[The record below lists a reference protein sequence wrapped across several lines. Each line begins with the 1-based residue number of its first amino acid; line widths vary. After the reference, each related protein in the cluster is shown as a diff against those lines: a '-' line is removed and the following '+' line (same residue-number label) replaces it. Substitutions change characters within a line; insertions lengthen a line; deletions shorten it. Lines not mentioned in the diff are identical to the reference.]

1 MAERI
6 KTNKVNIQSTTK
18 DGECKINICLDLNI
32 NINSGEVVVNAQN
45 ITPLKKQE
53 EKKKEDVY
61 MIPDFGSSQ
70 IIDFGK

>member
-1 MAERI
+1 MADRI
-6 KTNKVNIQSTTK
+6 KPNKVNIQSTTK

-45 ITPLKKQE
+45 IAPKTTPKE
-53 EKKKEDVY
+53 ENKDSIY

-70 IIDFGK
+70 MMDFGK